1 MMFLAV
7 QLINNI
13 VYSMSNLTKIMNQAL
28 GSTTL
33 KRIRF
38 KRDPGNLESTESYEG
53 YILEEDDVS
62 GSVTIFVPELQD
74 GLMNVDPESI
84 EMFTPPVESNICK
97 LKASAAK
104 HLIEIGAIDCEL
116 ELQKLDSI
124 QTIEQLEF
132 YLNQFDLCDTQML
145 NIYRFSFH
153 A

>member
-1 MMFLAV
+1 MFLAV
-7 QLINNI
+7 QLINNT
-13 VYSMSNLTKIMNQAL
+13 VYNISNLTKIMNQAL

-84 EMFTPPVESNICK
+84 EMYEPPVESNICK

-104 HLIEIGAIDCEL
+104 HLIDVGMIDCEL

-145 NIYRFSFH
+145 NIYRSSFH

>member
-1 MMFLAV
+1 MFLAV

-84 EMFTPPVESNICK
+84 EMFTPPIESNICK

>member
-1 MMFLAV
+1 
-7 QLINNI
+7 
-13 VYSMSNLTKIMNQAL
+13 MSNLTKIMNQAL

>member
-1 MMFLAV
+1 
-7 QLINNI
+7 
-13 VYSMSNLTKIMNQAL
+13 MSSLTKIMNQAL
-28 GSTTL
+28 GSTSL
-33 KRIRF
+33 KRIKF

-62 GSVTIFVPELQD
+62 GSVTIFVPDIQD
-74 GLMNVDPESI
+74 GLMSVDPESI
-84 EMFTPPVESNICK
+84 EAYIPPIESNICK
-97 LKASAAK
+97 LKASAAR
-104 HLIEIGAIDCEL
+104 HLINSGVIDCEL

-145 NIYRFSFH
+145 NIYRMSFN

>member
-1 MMFLAV
+1 MFLAV

>member
-1 MMFLAV
+1 MFLAV
-7 QLINNI
+7 QLINNT
-13 VYSMSNLTKIMNQAL
+13 VYNMSNLTKIMNQAL

-84 EMFTPPVESNICK
+84 EMYEPPVESNICK

-104 HLIEIGAIDCEL
+104 HLIDVGMIDCEL

-145 NIYRFSFH
+145 NIYRSSFH